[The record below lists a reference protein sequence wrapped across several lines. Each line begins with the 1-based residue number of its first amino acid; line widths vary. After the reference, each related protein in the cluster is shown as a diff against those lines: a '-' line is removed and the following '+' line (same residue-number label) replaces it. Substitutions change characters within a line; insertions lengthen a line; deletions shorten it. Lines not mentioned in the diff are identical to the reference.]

1 MGVSVVGRIG
11 SLGDMHLFIRWLAP
25 MSYRNG
31 DADTT
36 ALICRSNL
44 DGPVPAV

>member
-11 SLGDMHLFIRWLAP
+11 SLGDINLFIRWLAP
-25 MSYRNG
+25 MLYRDG
-31 DADTT
+31 CADISF
-36 ALICRSNL
+36 LGRSNL